1 MGHQEILN
9 LLNGASDSWF
19 VTRKWNIVNDQ
30 SSDIYVVGNE
40 FIYNTEV
47 LKSNYCDYNDT
58 FILPRG
64 GCYYW
69 SLVALKKVHHLV
81 STSQNM
87 IKQH

>member
-30 SSDIYVVGNE
+30 SSDRYVVGNE
-40 FIYNTEV
+40 FVYNTEV
-47 LKSNYCDYNDT
+47 LKSSYYCDYNDT

-64 GCYYW
+64 GVIIE
-69 SLVALKKVHHLV
+69 L
-81 STSQNM
+81 Q
-87 IKQH
+87 

>member
-30 SSDIYVVGNE
+30 SSDRYVVGNE
-40 FIYNTEV
+40 FVYNTEV
-47 LKSNYCDYNDT
+47 LKSSCYCDYNDT

-64 GCYYW
+64 GVIIE
-69 SLVALKKVHHLV
+69 L
-81 STSQNM
+81 Q
-87 IKQH
+87 